1 MIIARIARLVPRLWT
16 AAAIVFALGAAA
28 AAQSQDV
35 EFLRIGTGSTGGS
48 YYPIGGLIATAISN
62 PPGSRPCDRG
72 GACGPKNLI
81 AVVQATQ
88 GSVENVEAIG
98 QGRLEAGLVQA
109 DIAYWAYEGEQVFK
123 GKGKRIEKLRAIAS
137 LYPESLHLVVRRDS
151 GIKSVADLRGKRVSL
166 GEKESGTRVDA
177 EIVLRAFGITPKQI
191 KADYSKPGPATDA
204 MRAGKL
210 DAMFLVAGAPAAAI
224 SQLAQTTPIELVAIE
239 GRRVDALLKR
249 YPFFARRTIAAN
261 VYEGV
266 GATQTLSVGAQF
278 VVTADL
284 PADLVYAITRALWHD
299 NARTLFDRGHP
310 EGKNIRLLTALD
322 GIAIPLHPGAAQYYR
337 DIGFLM
343 D

>member
-1 MIIARIARLVPRLWT
+1 MVTARIARLVLRFWA
-16 AAAIVFALGAAA
+16 AAAIVFALGAGAS
-28 AAQSQDV
+28 AQSQDV
-35 EFLRIGTGSTGGS
+35 EFFRIGTGSTGGS

-72 GACGPKNLI
+72 GACGPRNLI

-109 DIAYWAYEGEQVFK
+109 DIAYWAYRGQKIFR
-123 GKGKRIEKLRAIAS
+123 GKGKQVKKLRAIAS
-137 LYPESLHLVVRRDS
+137 LYSEALHLVVRRDA

-177 EIVLRAFGITPKQI
+177 EIVLRAYGVTPRQV
-191 KADYSKPGPATDA
+191 KADYSKPGPATDL

-210 DAMFLVAGAPAAAI
+210 DAMFLVAGAPASAI
-224 SQLAQTTPIELVAIE
+224 AQLAATTPITLVPIK
-239 GRRVDALLKR
+239 GRHVDRLLKR
-249 YPFFARRTIAAN
+249 YPFFARRAIPAN
-261 VYEGV
+261 VYDGV
-266 GATQTLSVGAQF
+266 GVTQTLAVGAQF
-278 VVTADL
+278 VVSADM
-284 PADLVYAITRALWHD
+284 PNDLVYGITKALWHD
-299 NARTLFDRGHP
+299 NARVLFDRGHP